1 MTKDKP
7 TKENVCISGLW
18 LRSYGKRM
26 QVLVEMAGS
35 WYVVIDE
42 YAPLNEQAVS
52 HIVEPRGIV
61 ATVARSVPDA

>member
-1 MTKDKP
+1 MNDKL

-26 QVLVEMAGS
+26 QVLIEMAGS

-42 YAPLNEQAVS
+42 YAPLGEQEVS
-52 HIVEPRGIV
+52 HIVEPRGMV

>member
-1 MTKDKP
+1 MKDRRP
-7 TKENVCISGLW
+7 TAESVCISGLW

-26 QVLVEMAGS
+26 QVLIEMAGA

-42 YAPLNEQAVS
+42 YAPLDEMSIS

-61 ATVARSVPDA
+61 ATVARSVPEE

>member
-1 MTKDKP
+1 MTNPKP
-7 TKENVCISGLW
+7 PQEHVSISGLW

-42 YAPLNEQAVS
+42 FAPLSNQSIS
-52 HIVEPRGIV
+52 HIIEPRGIV
-61 ATVARSVPDA
+61 ATVARSVPEE